1 MMLAHFATTLLGALL
16 ALVTIIDLRT
26 MRIPDALNA
35 ALVVSGL
42 AVNWILHRTI
52 VDALIGA
59 VAGYAAI
66 YVLNMAYRALRGGDG
81 MGMGDA
87 KLLAGAGAWLGWMGL
102 PFVALLG
109 SAAGII
115 FVAIQRIRGRT
126 LHAQDALAFGPFLCV
141 GIFVVWLVQTYA

>member
-1 MMLAHFATTLLGALL
+1 MTLVHFATTLLAALL

-26 MRIPDALNA
+26 MRIPDVLNA

-52 VDALIGA
+52 VDALVGA

-66 YVLNMAYRALRGGDG
+66 YALNAVYRALRGGDG

-87 KLLAGAGAWLGWMGL
+87 KLLAGAGAWLGWVGL

-109 SAAGII
+109 SAVGII
-115 FVAIQRIRGRT
+115 FVAIQRLRGRT
-126 LHAQDALAFGPFLCV
+126 LHARDALAFGPFLCV
-141 GIFVVWLVQTYA
+141 GIFVVWLAQAYA

>member
-1 MMLAHFATTLLGALL
+1 MILVHFATLLLAALL

-26 MRIPDALNA
+26 MRIPDVLNA

-42 AVNWILHRTI
+42 VVNWILHRAI

-66 YVLNMAYRALRGGDG
+66 YVLNMVYRALRGGDG

-87 KLLAGAGAWLGWMGL
+87 KLLAGGGAWLGWIGL

-115 FVAIQRIRGRT
+115 FVSVQRIRGRT
-126 LHAQDALAFGPFLCV
+126 LQAQDALAFGPFLCV
-141 GIFVVWLVQTYA
+141 GIFIVWLVQVYS

>member
-1 MMLAHFATTLLGALL
+1 MTLVHFATTLLAALL

-26 MRIPDALNA
+26 MRIPDVLNA

-52 VDALIGA
+52 VDVLIGA

-66 YVLNMAYRALRGGDG
+66 YVLNAVYRALRGGDG

-87 KLLAGAGAWLGWMGL
+87 KLLAGAGAWLGWVGL

-126 LHAQDALAFGPFLCV
+126 LHARDALAFGPFLCV
-141 GIFVVWLVQTYA
+141 GIFVVWLVQAYA